1 MKLYT
6 KEQLLKKFKGK
17 YIETCKHYDH
27 YTKETKYEVR
37 SVKNKICENH
47 NSPQEEITLY

>member
-6 KEQLLKKFKGK
+6 KEQILKKFKGK
-17 YIETCKHYDH
+17 YIESYKHYN
-27 YTKETKYEVR
+27 YTTKETKFEVR

-47 NSPQEEITLY
+47 NLPEVEIKF